1 MRSTARK
8 VKIEDL
14 VKGSYTQT
22 PEGEPNHLET
32 PWEQQLLRV
41 NIMATVVDTFVR
53 DDGGYATLHL
63 DDGSETIR
71 AKAWSEDVE
80 EMEEFEVG
88 DLITVI
94 GKVREYEGEI
104 HLVPE
109 IIREVEDPNWEL
121 VRELEILDKRKKM
134 LEEGIEPE
142 YEEEEEEPGMKTEE
156 IEITPASEK
165 EIKTEEESKEIGTV
179 EDLGE
184 TSEAEEDEGPEV
196 SEEKKEE
203 LLLALD
209 KLEGEDGAE
218 ISDLA
223 DEIQEDTAK
232 TEEIIGALLNEDKV
246 YEPIAGR
253 FKRLG

>member
-14 VKGSYTQT
+14 VKGNYTQT
-22 PEGEPNHLET
+22 PEGEPNYLET
-32 PWEQQLLRV
+32 PWNEQLLRV
-41 NIMATVVDTFVR
+41 NIMATIVDTFVR
-53 DDGGYATLHL
+53 DDGGYATIHL

-80 EMEEFEVG
+80 EMKKFEVG
-88 DLITVI
+88 ELVNVI

-109 IIREVEDPNWEL
+109 IIRAVENPNWEL
-121 VRELEILDKRKKM
+121 VRELEILEKRKKL

-142 YEEEEEEPGMKTEE
+142 FEEEEEETGMKTEE
-156 IEITPASEK
+156 IEIAPASEK
-165 EIKTEEESKEIGTV
+165 EINQKGEPEKLGTV
-179 EDLGE
+179 EELGE
-184 TSEAEEDEGPEV
+184 PTENEEEEGPEA
-196 SEEKKEE
+196 SEEEKEK

-209 KLEGEDGAE
+209 KLEGEDGAD

-223 DEIQEDTAK
+223 DEIEENASK

-246 YEPIAGR
+246 YEPIAGK

>member
-14 VKGSYTQT
+14 VKGNYTQT
-22 PEGEPNHLET
+22 PEGEPNYLET
-32 PWEQQLLRV
+32 PWDQQLLRV
-41 NIMATVVDTFVR
+41 NIIATIVDTFVR
-53 DDGGYATLHL
+53 DDGGYATIHL

-71 AKAWSEDVE
+71 AKSWSEDVE
-80 EMEEFEVG
+80 EMTEFEVG
-88 DLITVI
+88 DLVNVI

-109 IIREVEDPNWEL
+109 VIRKIENSNWEL
-121 VRELEILDKRKKM
+121 VRELEILEKRKKL
-134 LEEGIEPE
+134 LEEGVEPE
-142 YEEEEEEPGMKTEE
+142 FEEEEEETGMETEE

-165 EIKTEEESKEIGTV
+165 EIKTEEKPKDLGTV
-179 EDLGE
+179 EELGE
-184 TSEAEEDEGPEV
+184 SREPEEEEGPEA
-196 SEEKKEE
+196 SEEEKEE

-209 KLEGEDGAE
+209 KLEGEDGAD

-223 DEIQEDTAK
+223 DEIGENESK

-246 YEPIAGR
+246 YEPIAGK